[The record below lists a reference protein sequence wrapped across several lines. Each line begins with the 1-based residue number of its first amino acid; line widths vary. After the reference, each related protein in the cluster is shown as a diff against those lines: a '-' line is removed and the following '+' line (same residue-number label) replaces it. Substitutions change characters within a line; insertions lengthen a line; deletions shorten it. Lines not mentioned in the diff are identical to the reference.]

1 MAKKPVQVIEK
12 KPSETAPPKKQQVA
26 AYCRVSTMAEEQQSS
41 LKLQVEYYTKYIK
54 ANSDWSFACVY
65 ADRMSG
71 ISAKDRPEFQKLIRK
86 CMAGK
91 VDLILCKSVSRFGRN
106 LIETLNILEK
116 LKKHHVG
123 VWFEDI
129 QANSLDPRVFAA
141 LTIFSLHAQEESIAK
156 AQNVHKGIAMGFAN
170 GTSGFASIPCYGYR
184 RNEEG
189 NLYVNHAEAYA
200 VRKIFEW
207 YLDGESLQGISKLL
221 HGEQIKSPSGNEKW
235 NKASIKAVLQNRKYT
250 GDVLLQQT
258 YTEDT
263 LTRKKKKNC
272 GQLQQYVYEDNHP
285 AIIDKETYFSAQ
297 KELERRSEGLSKN
310 GTRYRSKGLTGLI
323 VCEECGRPYRRVARK
338 RANGM
343 VYVWRCANRLENGNK
358 ICKNSPTIHE
368 EELKQRIMEK
378 LNLVE
383 WDEKMVR
390 KQVKAIT
397 VTPDNMIMNLNS

>member
-54 ANSDWSFACVY
+54 ANSDWSFAGVY

-156 AQNVHKGIAMGFAN
+156 AQMFIRVSLWDLPTEPPGLRVSPVMDIAEMKKGSCML
-170 GTSGFASIPCYGYR
+170 T
-184 RNEEG
+184 
-189 NLYVNHAEAYA
+189 
-200 VRKIFEW
+200 
-207 YLDGESLQGISKLL
+207 
-221 HGEQIKSPSGNEKW
+221 
-235 NKASIKAVLQNRKYT
+235 
-250 GDVLLQQT
+250 
-258 YTEDT
+258 
-263 LTRKKKKNC
+263 TRK
-272 GQLQQYVYEDNHP
+272 P
-285 AIIDKETYFSAQ
+285 M
-297 KELERRSEGLSKN
+297 
-310 GTRYRSKGLTGLI
+310 
-323 VCEECGRPYRRVARK
+323 P
-338 RANGM
+338 
-343 VYVWRCANRLENGNK
+343 
-358 ICKNSPTIHE
+358 
-368 EELKQRIMEK
+368 
-378 LNLVE
+378 
-383 WDEKMVR
+383 
-390 KQVKAIT
+390 
-397 VTPDNMIMNLNS
+397 